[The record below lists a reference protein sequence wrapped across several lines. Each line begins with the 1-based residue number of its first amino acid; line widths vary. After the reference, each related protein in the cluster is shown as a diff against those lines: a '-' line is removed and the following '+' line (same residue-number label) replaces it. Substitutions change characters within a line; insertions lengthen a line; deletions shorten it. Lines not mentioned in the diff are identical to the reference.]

1 MASILPTSLD
11 FSNENEKLDFESVRA
26 VVTLINQ
33 HIHSIFEDTQAWKSL
48 YSRCTSKLK
57 IQTQEFFEFSEYSVL
72 SNLYWG
78 IESIEEAFQTK
89 CEEQK
94 TSRLHNSE
102 KLLQDPA
109 SLDENGMTLGFPN
122 SYLVCCS
129 YFYLSIVEKLR
140 KNEWQAAMHILQ
152 ALLVSPRLV
161 HTEFAPGVCQ
171 NLFLFCIRHEYDKP
185 LASRRMN
192 VVSFMDFDNDEVD
205 DDAMRWIAR
214 KYKPWLMYYQIMSSG
229 EITSADDQSRHI
241 VNGGTEPQISC
252 ENRHGLRTHNNLVK
266 VHPLIDNVEKESMF
280 QIHKQMAE
288 YSDHSFFTGTAVS
301 SNIKSLKDI
310 LKESQ
315 SDTYSCNSSSVDECF
330 PKDYE
335 EDSVSSLK
343 NNSNA
348 EDEPTE
354 IFDQMLQAPSNSKP
368 VTTVANLRASRHHV
382 YREATEVKVNKGFSR
397 RFTSSFCDVDN
408 YVEDEEKLHL
418 HNYISS
424 MTLKRC
430 SSRIKKSSSFQP
442 TLPDDC
448 LQPEGSFQV
457 EQLGLFQKM
466 ISKLCFTEQLEN
478 WEEDCTVEIKT
489 IYKLLNNKSGLKY
502 SILKDVILDQLLM
515 DISTSKEEQVV
526 RTSVSILSTIVS
538 ENKSVVEDIKR
549 KGLHLYDLAT
559 ALKRNVHE
567 AVILIY
573 LINPSPAEIKTLEL
587 LPCLVE
593 VVCTS
598 QSYKVGVRSLLLT
611 PPAASLMI
619 IEVLVT
625 AFDYETNNMHVAA
638 ISSRR
643 VLSRLLH
650 VPRQNNLEEF
660 ISLASILVKCMRFDG
675 QCRKYILESSPV
687 APFVSLLWSNQKRAT
702 LVALEFFHE
711 LLRMPR
717 SSAINLLQQIQN
729 EGSINSMCALLLLIQ
744 NSDPDYK
751 LLAANLLLQLEIL
764 EDGSAKCIYRE
775 QAVDAL
781 LESLKCEE
789 NTITQSLSAF
799 ILTNLGGTYSWT
811 GESYTAAW
819 LVKKSGLT
827 SLHHK
832 NLIRNCD
839 FLDQSL
845 QDTGIDAWCSKIAL
859 RILNFGTSVFH
870 ALEKGLKSK
879 SKGVSR
885 DCLTA
890 IAWLGCEVAKGPK
903 ELKNA
908 ACEILLNTIEQYVHP
923 GFDLEERLLACL
935 CIYNY
940 TSGRG
945 MKKIINLSEGVR
957 ESLRRL
963 SNVTW
968 MAEELLKV
976 ADYFQPNK
984 WRISCVHRHIL
995 EAEHKCSGA
1004 VTALIYY
1011 KGQLYSGYAD
1021 GSIKVWNIK
1030 GQIATLVED
1039 IKEHK
1044 KAVTCFSLY
1053 EPGNCLLSGSAD
1065 KTIKIWQM
1073 VQRKLECIEVIPTK
1087 ESIRSIDSWGEL
1099 IFATTQSHKMKVFDD
1114 SRKVRDIFNSKRVK
1128 CIRVAQGKVYV
1139 GCMDSSIQELAIT
1152 NSRQQEIKAPSK
1164 SWMQNKP
1171 INSVAIY
1178 KDCLYSASLVLEGSN
1193 IKDWRKNSRP
1203 QISVVPEK
1211 GASILAME
1219 VVEDF
1224 IYLNCST
1231 SMSSLQIWLRGAQHK
1246 VGRLSAG
1253 SKITSLLSANDMILC
1268 GTETGL
1274 IKGWI
1279 PL

>member
-1 MASILPTSLD
+1 MAFIPPTSLD
-11 FSNENEKLDFESVRA
+11 FSNDNEKLDFESVCA
-26 VVTLINQ
+26 LVTFIKQ
-33 HIHSIFEDTQAWKSL
+33 HIDSLFEDTQTWESLKSK
-48 YSRCTSKLK
+48 CTSKLK
-57 IQTQEFFEFSEYSVL
+57 IQTQEFFEFSDYSVL

-78 IESIEEAFQTK
+78 IEGIEEAFQTK
-89 CEEQK
+89 CTEQK
-94 TSRLHNSE
+94 TSKLQNSE

-109 SLDENGMTLGFPN
+109 SLDENGMTMGFPN
-122 SYLVCCS
+122 IYLVCCS

-140 KNEWQAAMHILQ
+140 KNEWQAAMHFLQ

-161 HTEFAPGVCQ
+161 HSEFAPGVCQ
-171 NLFLFCIRHEYDKP
+171 NLFLFCIRHESVKT
-185 LASRRMN
+185 LGSRRMN
-192 VVSFMDFDNDEVD
+192 EVSFTDFDNDEV

-214 KYKPWLMYYQIMSSG
+214 KYKPWLMYYQIMSRG
-229 EITSADDQSRHI
+229 EITSDDDQSQYI
-241 VNGGTEPQISC
+241 MNGDTEPQISY
-252 ENRHGLRTHNNLVK
+252 EKRYGMRTHNNFVK
-266 VHPLIDNVEKESMF
+266 VHPLTNNVEKETMYQS
-280 QIHKQMAE
+280 HKKLAA
-288 YSDHSFFTGTAVS
+288 YSDQSFCTGTAVS
-301 SNIKSLKDI
+301 SNIKCLKDI
-310 LKESQ
+310 LTESQ
-315 SDTYSCNSSSVDECF
+315 SDTHSCNSSSMDECF
-330 PKDYE
+330 PEDA
-335 EDSVSSLK
+335 EDSESTLE
-343 NNSNA
+343 NNSNEEEMPA
-348 EDEPTE
+348 E
-354 IFDQMLQAPSNSKP
+354 IFYQNLQAPSNSKLQN
-368 VTTVANLRASRHHV
+368 TVANLRASRHQMR
-382 YREATEVKVNKGFSR
+382 REANEVNVIKGFSQ
-397 RFTSSFCDVDN
+397 RFTTSFCDVDN
-408 YVEDEEKLHL
+408 YAEDEEKLHL

-424 MTLKRC
+424 MTLKKC
-430 SSRIKKSSSFQP
+430 SSRTKKKSSFQP
-442 TLPDDC
+442 TLPDAC
-448 LQPEGSFQV
+448 LQPEGSFHIDQI
-457 EQLGLFQKM
+457 GLFQKM
-466 ISKLCFTEQLEN
+466 ILKLCFTEQLEN
-478 WEEDCTVEIKT
+478 CEEEYTVETKAIC
-489 IYKLLNNKSGLKY
+489 KLLNNKSGLKY
-502 SILKDVILDQLLM
+502 SILKDVILDKLLT
-515 DISTSKEEQVV
+515 DISTSKEEHVV
-526 RTSVSILSTIVS
+526 RTAVSILSTIVT
-538 ENKSVVEDIKR
+538 ENRSVVEDVKR
-549 KGLHLYDLAT
+549 KGLKLYDLAT
-559 ALKRNVHE
+559 ALERNVQE

-611 PPAASLMI
+611 PPAASLML
-619 IEVLVT
+619 IELLVT
-625 AFDYETNNMHVAA
+625 EFDNETNNMHVAA
-638 ISSRR
+638 ISSPR
-643 VLSRLLH
+643 VLSGLLH

-675 QCRKYILESSPV
+675 QCRKYIVESSPV
-687 APFVSLLWSNQKRAT
+687 ATFVSLLWSNQKRAT
-702 LVALEFFHE
+702 HVALEFFHE

-717 SSAINLLQQIQN
+717 SSAINLLKQIQN
-729 EGSINSMCALLLLIQ
+729 EGSIDSMCALLLLIQ

-751 LLAANLLLQLEIL
+751 LLAANLLLQLEML
-764 EDGSAKCIYRE
+764 EDASANFLYRE

-781 LESLKCEE
+781 LESLTCEE

-799 ILTNLGGTYSWT
+799 ILSNLGGTFSWT

-827 SLHHK
+827 SLDHK
-832 NLIRNCD
+832 NMIRNCG

-845 QDTGIDAWCSKIAL
+845 QDSEIDAWCSKIAQ
-859 RILNFGTSVFH
+859 RVLNFGTSVFH
-870 ALEKGLKSK
+870 ALEKGIKSK
-879 SKGVSR
+879 SKRVSR
-885 DCLTA
+885 DCLTT
-890 IAWLGCEVAKGPK
+890 IAWLGSEVVKCPK
-903 ELKNA
+903 ELRNA

-995 EAEHKCSGA
+995 EAGHKCVGA

-1011 KGQLYSGYAD
+1011 SGQLYSGYAD
-1021 GSIKVWNIK
+1021 GSIKVWSIK
-1030 GQIATLVED
+1030 GQTATLVED

-1073 VQRKLECIEVIPTK
+1073 VQRKLECIDVIPTK

-1099 IFATTQSHKMKVFDD
+1099 IFATTQSHKMKVFDA
-1114 SRKVRDIFNSKRVK
+1114 SRKVDDIFKSKRVK
-1128 CIRVAQGKVYV
+1128 CIRVAQGKLYV
-1139 GCMDSSIQELAIT
+1139 GCMDSSIQELVIT
-1152 NSRQQEIKAPSK
+1152 NSRQLEIKAPSK

-1171 INSVAIY
+1171 INSVSIY
-1178 KDCLYSASLVLEGSN
+1178 KDCLYSASLVLEGSK
-1193 IKDWRKNSRP
+1193 IKDWRKNNSP

-1231 SMSSLQIWLRGAQHK
+1231 SMSSLQIWLRGTQHR

-1274 IKGWI
+1274 IMGWI